1 MATILSIEAVSKRF
15 YIHQSRPVTLK
26 ESALR
31 RITGRRMSGSA
42 HWALR
47 DVTFSV
53 EQGQSLGIIGHNGAG
68 KSTLLRLLCGLGRP
82 TSGRIRCTGRI
93 SGLLDLGSGF
103 HTDLTGRENIMTGG
117 LLSGLTKREVLEQQD
132 EIIAFAELEEF
143 IDEPVRTYSSGMY
156 LRLAFATAM
165 QFDPAVLVIDEILA
179 VGDARF
185 QQKCLDRLARFR
197 AAGKTLLLTSH
208 VTDQI
213 RSLCDE
219 VLVLEE
225 GRVVM
230 QGSPESAIACYIE
243 LMRQRTERRPA
254 ELGESPIQLAPNIG
268 QGSRQGTQE
277 AQLEAV
283 DVCDARGDLLSYV
296 PTGADVTIRL
306 SYRLAKPMTDLAL
319 ILGIYSESNV
329 KCFETAIPSLSAA
342 FGPPTETGSFFCRLP
357 ALPLLPGRYYIN
369 VGLYPVDWDYLYDY
383 HWQMHELRIVNETQ
397 HIQSDSG
404 VISLRPV
411 WSIAQESEY

>member
-1 MATILSIEAVSKRF
+1 MSSVLALKSVSKMFWLQR
-15 YIHQSRPVTLK
+15 SRPTTLK
-26 ESALR
+26 ESIVRRLTRPHDTSTAL
-31 RITGRRMSGSA
+31 
-42 HWALR
+42 WALR
-47 DVTFSV
+47 DVSFSV
-53 EQGQSLGIIGHNGAG
+53 QHGQSLGIIGHNGAG
-68 KSTLLRLLCGLGRP
+68 KSTLLRLICGLGEP
-82 TSGRIRCTGRI
+82 TSGYIQRGGHV
-93 SGLLDLGSGF
+93 SGLLDLGNGF
-103 HTDLTGRENIMTGG
+103 HPDMTGRENIMTGG
-117 LLSGLTKREVLEQQD
+117 LLCGLTRRQVLEQQD
-132 EIIAFAELEEF
+132 AIIAFAELEDF
-143 IDEPVRTYSSGMY
+143 IDQPVRTYSSGMY

-230 QGSPESAIACYIE
+230 QGAPDSAIACYIE
-243 LMRQRTERRPA
+243 LMRQRTERRA
-254 ELGESPIQLAPNIG
+254 TELGESAIQVAPNIG

-283 DVCDARGDLLSYV
+283 DVCDARGDLLSYI

-306 SYRLAKPMTDLAL
+306 SYRLAKPMSDLAL

-342 FGPPTETGSFFCRLP
+342 FGPPTEAGSFFCRLP

-369 VGLYPVDWDYLYDY
+369 AGLYPVDWDYLYDY

-397 HIQSDSG
+397 YVQSDSG
-404 VISLRPV
+404 VISLHPV
-411 WSIAQESEY
+411 WSIAQESKS